1 MHTVLASILIIMYYY
16 YMKPVFRLNFIKDLF
31 ELNLNN
37 QSIIDDRQD
46 YEYFKQMEKAGILEL
61 VQQGKVK
68 SYKNIKF
75 MEILNN

>member
-37 QSIIDDRQD
+37 QSIIDDQ
-46 YEYFKQMEKAGILEL
+46 
-61 VQQGKVK
+61 
-68 SYKNIKF
+68 
-75 MEILNN
+75 